1 MIMSK
6 KENVQDVQEK
16 PKKVKNEVTFWKVL
30 AYILGGI
37 LALIGGLFADQKW
50 NNGSITKSCS
60 RGLKS
65 VVAWVC
71 NLFTPAK
78 KETPATTVVQDGQ
91 GQQAPRNN
99 NFEQR
104 RVERPNHGQ
113 GNGYYNNKKPAQ
125 PEEKK

>member
-1 MIMSK
+1 MSNK
-6 KENVQDVQEK
+6 KENVQDVQE
-16 PKKVKNEVTFWKVL
+16 PKKRKNEVTFWKVL
-30 AYILGGI
+30 AYVFGGI

-50 NNGSITKSCS
+50 NNGSITKSIG

-78 KETPATTVVQDGQ
+78 KKTQTVVQDGQ
-91 GQQAPRNN
+91 GQQAPKNN

-113 GNGYYNNKKPAQ
+113 GNGYYYNNKKPVQ

>member
-6 KENVQDVQEK
+6 KENVQEVQE
-16 PKKVKNEVTFWKVL
+16 PKKVKNEVKFWKVL

-50 NNGSITKSCS
+50 NNGSITKSIS

-78 KETPATTVVQDGQ
+78 KETPAVVQD

-99 NFEQR
+99 NNFER

-113 GNGYYNNKKPAQ
+113 QGNGYYNKKPAQ

>member
-1 MIMSK
+1 MNK

-16 PKKVKNEVTFWKVL
+16 PKKVKEVTFWKVL

-50 NNGSITKSCS
+50 NNGSITKSIS

-71 NLFTPAK
+71 NLFAPK
-78 KETPATTVVQDGQ
+78 NETPVTTEVQ

>member
-1 MIMSK
+1 MSK

-16 PKKVKNEVTFWKVL
+16 PKKVKEVTFWKVL
-30 AYILGGI
+30 TYILGGT

-50 NNGSITKSCS
+50 NNGSITKSIS

-78 KETPATTVVQDGQ
+78 KETPATVVQD

-104 RVERPNHGQ
+104 RVERPNYGQ
-113 GNGYYNNKKPAQ
+113 GNGYYNKKPAQ